1 MSTNAKVSR
10 PVAIGEIE
18 PNTQSIY
25 QAVTKLKEGYENMS
39 RQRGLNFTWPVTF
52 QDLIDMGVITTE
64 QMNEQLQRRRV

>member
-1 MSTNAKVSR
+1 MSTTAKVSR
-10 PVAIGEIE
+10 PVAIGEVQPTTE
-18 PNTQSIY
+18 SLY

-39 RQRGLNFTWPVTF
+39 RQRGVNFTWPVTF

>member
-10 PVAIGEIE
+10 PVAVGEITPE
-18 PNTQSIY
+18 IQSLY
-25 QAVTKLKEGYENMS
+25 QAALRLKEGYENLS
-39 RQRGLNFTWPVTF
+39 RQRGLPFTWPVTF